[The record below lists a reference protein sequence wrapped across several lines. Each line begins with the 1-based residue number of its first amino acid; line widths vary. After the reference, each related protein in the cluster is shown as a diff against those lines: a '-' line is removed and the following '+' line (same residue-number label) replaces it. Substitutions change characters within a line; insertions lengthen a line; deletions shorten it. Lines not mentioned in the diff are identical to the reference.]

1 MVIKMNAFGNSL
13 VTRESGRAA
22 YDSIIGQM
30 RNTGDVTEFD
40 FSGIELITN
49 SFADEVFGRMAFE
62 YGIDTMRKRTTFSH
76 IDRMWAIVVR
86 SVIDS
91 RSAQRDSAVTA

>member
-1 MVIKMNAFGNSL
+1 MVIKMNAFG
-13 VTRESGRAA
+13 
-22 YDSIIGQM
+22 
-30 RNTGDVTEFD
+30 
-40 FSGIELITN
+40 
-49 SFADEVFGRMAFE
+49 
-62 YGIDTMRKRTTFSH
+62 SH